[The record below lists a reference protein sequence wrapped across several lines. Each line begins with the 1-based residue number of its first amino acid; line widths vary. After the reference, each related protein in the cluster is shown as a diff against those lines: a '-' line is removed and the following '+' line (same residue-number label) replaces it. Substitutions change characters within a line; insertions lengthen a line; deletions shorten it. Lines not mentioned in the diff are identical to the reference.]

1 MDQKQTLIV
10 GSILKAEVGVEVVA
24 DQKWIGVETAQKQ
37 ILIVGSTPKAEVG
50 SGVEAVADRIRSGL
64 EQKRIKSRH
73 SLSSSHALSS

>member
-1 MDQKQTLIV
+1 MDQKHTLIV
-10 GSILKAEVGVEVVA
+10 GSILKAEVGVEAVA

-37 ILIVGSTPKAEVG
+37 MLIVGSTPKAE
-50 SGVEAVADRIRSGL
+50 VEAVADRIRSGL